1 VSAIEDWKEKCPKNR
16 LELVFCNEFGEPCDR
31 TGIGRYGLAPA
42 LKQAEIEKAVTMHG
56 LRHTYASM
64 LIMLK
69 RPSTAVSSYL
79 GQGHAHIA
87 VTMKIY
93 AHFLKERK
101 KDTMSDLERLIQN
114 G

>member
-1 VSAIEDWKEKCPKNR
+1 
-16 LELVFCNEFGEPCDR
+16 
-31 TGIGRYGLAPA
+31 
-42 LKQAEIEKAVTMHG
+42 
-56 LRHTYASM
+56 
-64 LIMLK
+64 MLK